1 MLHIVSTPCTP
12 PNAIAG
18 QDETIFLY
26 VVSFFFAALGVISID
41 TLGNVASGL
50 SGEWVLAFGLA
61 TLVPFALELMLERGA
76 GGVFAWLASL
86 PVSVFFYAFQNKV
99 IAESV
104 EKGLRTGIA
113 SYVNTGTRL
122 PWNVAAC
129 WAKVSFRCLCAHVL
143 V

>member
-1 MLHIVSTPCTP
+1 MLHIVSTPFTP

-86 PVSVFFYAFQNKV
+86 ASIKGIDLAEAAQKYANGCPRC
-99 IAESV
+99 S
-104 EKGLRTGIA
+104 
-113 SYVNTGTRL
+113 GTPCGCTHR
-122 PWNVAAC
+122 AT
-129 WAKVSFRCLCAHVL
+129 
-143 V
+143 